1 MDVKSRQILVYRQ
14 SEKQQQQQKTT
25 KNKQNESKQPKNQN
39 KTKQNKSNKQTS
51 KQTSKWSN
59 KHVVLDLIR
68 LTVDST
74 VNCLLLEQELPTNPE
89 HLSSPSMFSGVRV
102 ARSSV

>member
-1 MDVKSRQILVYRQ
+1 MI
-14 SEKQQQQQKTT
+14 KQAFI
-25 KNKQNESKQPKNQN
+25 
-39 KTKQNKSNKQTS
+39 
-51 KQTSKWSN
+51 
-59 KHVVLDLIR
+59 LDLIR

-89 HLSSPSMFSGVRV
+89 HLSSPSMLSGVRV